1 MEVKYERCSGID
13 VHKTSVV
20 ACAIVPGPEGQVVK
34 VKRSFGT
41 MSEELAAMSAW
52 LKTMGV
58 TTVAIES
65 TGVYWKPVYN
75 LLESQFDILV
85 VNPERIKKLAGR
97 KTD

>member
-1 MEVKYERCSGID
+1 MEVRYERCSGID

-65 TGVYWKPVYN
+65 TGVYWKPIYN
-75 LLESQFDILV
+75 LLEGHFELV
-85 VNPERIKKLAGR
+85 VANARHIKA
-97 KTD
+97 